1 MALAQSPARPRDLK
15 ATTPDAS
22 KILQRIVYGW
32 FMRVERGVY
41 ALTDGGRERHLS
53 DGKRISPKPHRPPN
67 PNFIASATWH
77 PLRMMRDDW
86 TSAYERT
93 GRRCARARWWPL
105 LTQRPL

>member
-41 ALTDGGRERHLS
+41 ALTTVAESGTCQM
-53 DGKRISPKPHRPPN
+53 
-67 PNFIASATWH
+67 ASAF
-77 PLRMMRDDW
+77 PQ
-86 TSAYERT
+86 SRT
-93 GRRCARARWWPL
+93 GHQIRTSLHPRLGIR
-105 LTQRPL
+105 